1 MESWGLWRSKVCAL
15 FLHLQ
20 LFTLPDTWQGEG
32 STGWESLL
40 CGPQQGLVTLQ
51 VGVSSR
57 LHSPERWV
65 SFPLCV
71 GR

>member
-1 MESWGLWRSKVCAL
+1 MRVL

-20 LFTLPDTWQGEG
+20 LFTLPDTRQGKG

-40 CGPQQGLVTLQ
+40 CGSREGLVTLQ
-51 VGVSSR
+51 VGVSSP

-71 GR
+71 GEVK